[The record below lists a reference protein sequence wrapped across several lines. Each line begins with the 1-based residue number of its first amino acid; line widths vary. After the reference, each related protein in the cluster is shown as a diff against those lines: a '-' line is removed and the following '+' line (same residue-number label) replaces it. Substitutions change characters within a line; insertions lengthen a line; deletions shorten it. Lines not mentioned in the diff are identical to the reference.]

1 MDLSGLSGL
10 NRVVIIDDN
19 PKDGFAISKAL
30 NKEGVA
36 SYFYHFQGV
45 GFLGDI
51 PSQPNV
57 RLVFL
62 DLELDPQH
70 ATDVTTKAN
79 LALNC
84 LRKFVGKNS
93 FYILALWSSR
103 TEDPVRE
110 KFQNLLDTVGRDYR
124 PCIAPITLNK
134 NECADPASP
143 EEYDSAKINEQLKVG
158 LEPAKKFGLFTSW
171 ERKIT
176 GVTSSFLRSLISSD
190 ETQESVSAKIRA
202 LSFAQAG
209 TRSNNQSLHALL
221 TLNDS
226 LKGTIDSA
234 LIGENYDLY
243 NTQIIEGADIG
254 EQTMSDINGTLTIH
268 PDIRQMGPGIVIKT
282 NHDYCASDLIR
293 GGDRTTVMVDI
304 TALCDYAQGNNEFH
318 HLVHGVLLPS
328 SNQNKTRKQKCY
340 LLDGA
345 FSLEGNS
352 YRLAVNLASVKSF
365 SKDDYEALSGEVWF
379 KFRDNVVI
387 DIQQRVSSY
396 NSRPGRVILTAHGG

>member
-1 MDLSGLSGL
+1 MDLSSLSGL

-51 PSQPNV
+51 PIQPNV

-70 ATDVTTKAN
+70 ATDVTAKAN

-84 LRKFVGKNS
+84 LRNFVGKDS

-110 KFQNLLDTVGRDYR
+110 KFQHLLDTVGEDYR
-124 PCIAPITLNK
+124 PCIPPIVLNK
-134 NECADPASP
+134 NECADAASP
-143 EEYDSAKINEQLKVG
+143 EEYDSAKISERLKAG
-158 LEPAKKFGLFTSW
+158 LEPAKKFGLFSLW
-171 ERKIT
+171 ERKLT

-209 TRSNNQSLHALL
+209 SRSNNQSLHALL

-234 LIGENYDLY
+234 LISEDYDPY
-243 NTQIIEGADIG
+243 NTQIVEGANIDDQI
-254 EQTMSDINGTLTIH
+254 MSDINGTLTIH
-268 PDIRQMGPGIVIKT
+268 PDIQQMGPGIVIKS
-282 NHDYCASDLIR
+282 NHDYCSSDLIR
-293 GGDRTTVMVDI
+293 GGERTPVMVDI

-318 HLVHGVLLPS
+318 HLVHGTLLPS
-328 SNQNKTRKQKCY
+328 GNQNSARKQKCY

-345 FSLEGNS
+345 FTIEGNS

-365 SKDDYEALSGEVWF
+365 SKDEYDALSEEVWF

-396 NSRPGRVILTAHGG
+396 NSRPGRVILTTH